1 MKAIMPPQTDRLP
14 RKRGS
19 ALLGVFAILF
29 GLHCLTTPVL
39 AAETN
44 LKLLSKPDVKQYKA
58 AFKAAKRGQWTTVDQ
73 IAKRGRS
80 KLPRKLLRWLDMTQ
94 RGTTAS
100 FDDITTFIR
109 QNPEWPRM
117 RWLQRRAEEAIDE
130 NTSDAKILAWFSKHP
145 PIKTDGR
152 IALGEALI
160 ATGKISEGEA
170 HLRRAWIT
178 GHFNRRAEKLFL
190 RQHRKLF
197 TAEDHWQRLDG
208 LLWKRHFSAARRMYR
223 RVSPKLRTL
232 AEARVALRLSRGGVD
247 RAIARVDPTLKR
259 NPGLLFERMRWRR
272 RKGRTLEAFEI
283 LKNAPKDLVRADLW
297 SRERV
302 IIARRLLTEGRIT
315 DAHRAIAD
323 HRLTGEDRARF
334 AEAEWLTGWIEL
346 RFLNEFKSAF
356 GRFSKLYDTVRYPV
370 SRARAAYWAGRAAKA
385 SGNKVSAKEWFH
397 RAQIHPTTY
406 HGQLATEE
414 LGDIFRLPPPVAE
427 PVSSKVT
434 EFHRGEIVR
443 AFKMLNQLGEKK
455 LLRVFALQLGRNA
468 KDNQERLLIGRLAY
482 RIGRP
487 DLAVWIARRAQR
499 RGILAMSLGYP
510 IVPMPN
516 GKPEKA
522 LLLSIARQES
532 NFYPQA
538 ISPAGARG
546 LMQLMPATARSVAKS
561 LRIRYSR
568 SLLTQRP
575 SYNIRLGR
583 AYLTQMLNRFNGS
596 YILSIVSYNAGP
608 HRAARWVRR
617 SGNPSDLD
625 VDAIDWIE
633 MIPFQET
640 RTYVQRVLGNLQV
653 YRSRLQ
659 PGRVALTLQKD
670 LKR

>member
-1 MKAIMPPQTDRLP
+1 MTAIFRPWTDQPHRN
-14 RKRGS
+14 R
-19 ALLGVFAILF
+19 VF
-29 GLHCLTTPVL
+29 GLRGMGAVLFVLYAFSTSAFAADTDLMLLTKSDIKKYQT
-39 AAETN
+39 
-44 LKLLSKPDVKQYKA
+44 
-58 AFKAAKRGQWTTVDQ
+58 AFKAAKRGQWTLAHQ
-73 IAKRGRS
+73 AAQPGHAR
-80 KLPRKLLRWLDMTQ
+80 LPKKLLHWLDMTQ

-100 FDDITTFIR
+100 FAEITSFIR
-109 QNPEWPRM
+109 QNPSWPRK

-130 NTSDAKILAWFSKHP
+130 NTSSAEILSWFSKHP

-160 ATGKISEGEA
+160 ATGKIIEGEA

-178 GHFNRRAEKLFL
+178 GRFNRRYEKLFL
-190 RQHRKLF
+190 RQHRKMF
-197 TAEDHWQRLDG
+197 TADDHWQRLDG
-208 LLWKRHFSAARRMYR
+208 LLWKRHFSAARRMHR
-223 RVSPKLRTL
+223 RVSPKLRAL
-232 AEARVALRLSRGGVD
+232 AEARVTLRRSRGGVD
-247 RAIARVDPTLKR
+247 RAVARVDPTLKR
-259 NPGLLFERMRWRR
+259 DPGLLFERMRWRR
-272 RKGRTLEAFEI
+272 RKGLTIEALDI

-297 SRERV
+297 SRERE

-315 DAHRAIAD
+315 DAHRAISD
-323 HRLTGEDRARF
+323 HRLTAKNRARF

-346 RFLNEFKSAF
+346 RFLNESKSAF
-356 GRFSKLYDTVRYPV
+356 DRFKRLHDIVRYPV

-385 SGNKVSAKEWFH
+385 SGNKIGANEWFR

-406 HGQLATEE
+406 HGQLAAEE
-414 LGDIFRLPPPVAE
+414 LGDILRLPPPVAE
-427 PVSSKVT
+427 PTVVT
-434 EFHRGEIVR
+434 VKKFHRNEIVR
-443 AFKMLNQLGEKK
+443 AFKMLSQLGEKK

-468 KDNQERLLIGRLAY
+468 KDNQERLLVGRLAY

-499 RGILAMSLGYP
+499 RGILAMSLGYL
-510 IVPMPN
+510 IVPMPS

-546 LMQLMPATARSVAKS
+546 MMQIMPATARAVAKS

-568 SLLTQRP
+568 ALLTQRP
-575 SYNIRLGR
+575 SYNIRLCR
-583 AYLTQMLNRFNGS
+583 AYLSQMLTRFNGS
-596 YILSIVSYNAGP
+596 YILSITSYNAGP
-608 HRAARWVRR
+608 HRASRWVKRT
-617 SGNPSDLD
+617 GNPSDPD

-633 MIPFQET
+633 MIPFRET
-640 RTYVQRVLGNLQV
+640 RTYGQRVLGNLQV